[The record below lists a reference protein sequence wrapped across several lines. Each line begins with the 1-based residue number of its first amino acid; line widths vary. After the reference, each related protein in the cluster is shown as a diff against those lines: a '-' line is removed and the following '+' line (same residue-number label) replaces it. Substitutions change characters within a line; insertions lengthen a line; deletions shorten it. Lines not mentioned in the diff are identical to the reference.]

1 MAEFA
6 DLTLGSLAYDP
17 FGTAA
22 PQIDFPPETED
33 FPPQPPVET
42 QPLREAQPRGRVRLG
57 TAEDAA
63 ALAAQRRRNR
73 LIAAVMVPMA
83 AACLVL
89 LVLLLQ
95 AHTRLTAVSSEAAH
109 LETRIARL
117 QAEHARLEIQ
127 CESAFNMEEVELTA
141 RTAIGMIKADTDQAV
156 YLRSTTED
164 LAVVLDPNRKP
175 ASLLKRLERFLDR
188 AAAYLGGPAA

>member
-1 MAEFA
+1 MAEFI

-33 FPPQPPVET
+33 IPPQPPVET
-42 QPLREAQPRGRVRLG
+42 QPLREAQPRQRVHLG
-57 TAEDAA
+57 TREDAFAQA
-63 ALAAQRRRNR
+63 AARRRGR
-73 LIAAVMVPMA
+73 LIAAVMVPLA
-83 AACLVL
+83 AACLVMA
-89 LVLLLQ
+89 VLLLQ
-95 AHTRLTAVSSEAAH
+95 AHTRLTAVSSEAAR
-109 LETRIARL
+109 LESRIADL
-117 QAEHARLEIQ
+117 QAAHSRLEIQ

-141 RTAIGMIKADTDQAV
+141 RTAIGMIKADSDQAI

-175 ASLLKRLERFLDR
+175 ANLWKRLERLWDR
-188 AAAYLGGPAA
+188 MAAYLSRPAA